1 MHVVFTFCL
10 FFITVF
16 DVVTC
21 NPTLDEFCS
30 LNPEKC
36 FDRIKLENGNT
47 IIEGESDVKAPK
59 GLRENGQVVEEQE
72 KQQRFVLDSTF
83 SVKDNGQPE
92 QQQRDEILAD
102 LVKMPASDVE
112 VTFWRDV
119 IEAIAKD
126 KLKKRVKR
134 FIAFQLV

>member
-1 MHVVFTFCL
+1 MNVIFILCL
-10 FFITVF
+10 LSLSITVV
-16 DVVTC
+16 DVIAF
-21 NPTLDEFCS
+21 NPTLDAFCS

-36 FDRIKLENGNT
+36 LDQIKLENGNT
-47 IIEGESDVKAPK
+47 VIEGESDVKTLK
-59 GLRENGQVVEEQE
+59 ELHENGQVFVEQE
-72 KQQRFVLDSTF
+72 KQQPFVLDSSF
-83 SVKDNGQPE
+83 SVKDNGQQE
-92 QQQRDEILAD
+92 RDEILAD
-102 LVKMPASDVE
+102 LVKKPASDVE